1 MKQAGKGIALLL
13 VVLAAVGGVGFWLLN
28 SGGQQKL
35 GQTPG
40 LASKGGGSGSE
51 ALPDAAS
58 AANLAQPAAQR
69 DAQPT
74 TAVESAP
81 AAAGANVPTAEYL
94 VGTVVDESGRPV
106 AGADVSYGPGF
117 LASLGNRAGRANA
130 RGGNDRG
137 GRGGRGNRGG
147 RGGRGAFP
155 FGRAIDET
163 PLPTTNAK
171 SGADG
176 TFRLPKVAR
185 GEGLELRVDHPD
197 YVVMTRNDLVL
208 PASGLDVGRLTL
220 EAGGTVTGFVYG
232 PGGAKLAGAEVV
244 LLDAPDDDANRR
256 GFTFNFNFGVRGER
270 RATSDE
276 EGRFRLTGMP
286 KGKAIVEASCA
297 GLCTA
302 VSDPIEV
309 VPLQVAGEVM
319 LHLERGYELSGVV
332 KDASGKPVGGAEVYV
347 VDNNDWMRLVRSGGQ
362 PDYVTDDDGKYAISG
377 LKAIAHDVAASA
389 EGYARAN
396 HPNID
401 PSQVATL
408 DITLGATLYVAGSV
422 RLKGSSEAPR
432 NVKVQVV
439 PWFGNDNIQIP
450 GFEGDDAENKVSE
463 DGRFRV
469 EGLEPGD
476 YRVVARADG
485 TTRAQSEPIKIAEGQ
500 SVENVVIEV
509 DRGATVEGRVL
520 DPTGAPVANADV
532 RAFEPPPA
540 PGAGGNEM
548 VIGRGIR
555 IGGRGGR
562 AGRFNFDGR
571 RSAGRT
577 KTDSEGRYSL
587 QHLLAGTY
595 EVEVSHADFA
605 TLRGTTGEV
614 ATAET
619 KRNVDFALGRGGTIE
634 GNVVAVDG
642 SPRAGDRIEVRSK
655 AISSVTLNAVSDANG
670 YYRVDHV
677 PAGEAVATREE
688 AQSGNGPG
696 DMAVVFAMAGVGGD
710 DNGDGKTVLIEEG
723 QTVRVDFSQVEK
735 PVLEGIVTC
744 SDGPV
749 AGATVTASS
758 GGGGFGGRG
767 IPGIFGGGDRKEA
780 TTGADGR
787 YRITDLDPGDWR
799 VSARHPQGP
808 VPTTLNVK
816 LEGGATVRQ
825 DFALEGGVIEGL
837 AVAEDGKTPIEG
849 ATVRLERVEGDG
861 GGNTTGEVR
870 MEFAIAAGGPLGGGG
885 RGARTMRFGGP
896 GDDNSRVASQR
907 DGSFRIPWVPAG
919 KYRVR
924 VTHPAH
930 LATTSDTVELAMNGH
945 VEGLKVALPAAARLK
960 VTVRSKADGRPL
972 EGHSVQLGNDADGRE
987 FGFTDS
993 DGVASF
999 DSLAPGAWNITV
1011 REGGGRA
1018 SPRGGRN
1025 DSGPQKTVTCEA
1037 GLTAETIVDF

>member
-1 MKQAGKGIALLL
+1 MKQAGKGVALLL
-13 VVLAAVGGVGFWLLN
+13 VVLAAVGGVGFWMLN
-28 SGGQQKL
+28 SGGAGKL
-35 GQTPG
+35 G
-40 LASKGGGSGSE
+40 ASPQIAGANKSSGE
-51 ALPDAAS
+51 QALPDAAD
-58 AANLAQPAAQR
+58 AANTAALTAQR
-69 DAQPT
+69 DAQPV
-74 TAVESAP
+74 AASESAP
-81 AAAGANVPTAEYL
+81 AAAADVPTAEYL
-94 VGTVVDESGRPV
+94 VGTVVDETGGPV

-117 LASLGNRAGRANA
+117 LATLGNRAGRGATTGA
-130 RGGNDRG
+130 GGGRGRG
-137 GRGGRGNRGG
+137 GRGGRSM
-147 RGGRGAFP
+147 RGAFP
-155 FGRAIDET
+155 FGRAVEET
-163 PLPTTNAK
+163 PLPTTAAK
-171 SGADG
+171 TAADG

-197 YVVMTRNDLVL
+197 FVVLLRNDLVL

-220 EAGGTVTGFVYG
+220 EPGGAVTGFVYG

-244 LLDAPDDDANRR
+244 LLDAPDEEGSRR
-256 GFTFNFNFGVRGER
+256 GFSFNFNFGVRGER

-286 KGKAIVEASCA
+286 KGKAIVEATST
-297 GLCTA
+297 GLCAA

-309 VPLQVAGEVM
+309 VPRQVAGEVV
-319 LHLERGYELSGVV
+319 LHLERGYELKGVV
-332 KDASGKPVGGAEVYV
+332 KDAGGKPVGGAEVYV
-347 VDNNDWMRLVRSGGQ
+347 VNNNDWMRLVRSGGQ
-362 PDYVTDDDGKYAISG
+362 PDYVTDEDGRYAISG

-401 PSQVATL
+401 PSQVGTL
-408 DITLGATLYVAGSV
+408 DITLGATLFVAGSV

-432 NVKVQVV
+432 NVKVQIV
-439 PWFGNDNIQIP
+439 PFFGNDNIQIP

-540 PGAGGNEM
+540 PGSGGNEFT
-548 VIGRGIR
+548 IGRGIR

-562 AGRFNFDGR
+562 AGRINFDAR
-571 RSAGRT
+571 RSAGRA
-577 KTDSEGRYSL
+577 KTDGEGRYSL
-587 QHLLAGTY
+587 QHLVAGSY

-614 ATAET
+614 ATGET
-619 KRNVDFALGRGGTIE
+619 KRDVDFALGRGGTIE
-634 GNVVAVDG
+634 GTVVAVDG

-670 YYRVDHV
+670 YYRVDHI

-688 AQSGNGPG
+688 AQAGNGPG
-696 DMAVVFAMAGVGGD
+696 DMAFVFAMAGAGGD
-710 DNGDGKTVLIEEG
+710 DGDGKTVVIEEG

-758 GGGGFGGRG
+758 GGGGLGGRG

-837 AVAEDGKTPIEG
+837 AVAADGKTPIDG
-849 ATVRLERVEGDG
+849 ANVRLERVEGDG
-861 GGNTTGEVR
+861 GETTTGEVR
-870 MEFAIAAGGPLGGGG
+870 MEFAIAAGGPIGGGG
-885 RGARTMRFGGP
+885 RGARTLRFGGP

-930 LATTSDTVELAMNGH
+930 LATTSDTVELATNGH

-972 EGHSVQLGNDADGRE
+972 EGHSVQLGNDTDGRE

-993 DGVASF
+993 EGVASF

-1025 DSGPQKTVTCEA
+1025 DSAPQKTVTCEA